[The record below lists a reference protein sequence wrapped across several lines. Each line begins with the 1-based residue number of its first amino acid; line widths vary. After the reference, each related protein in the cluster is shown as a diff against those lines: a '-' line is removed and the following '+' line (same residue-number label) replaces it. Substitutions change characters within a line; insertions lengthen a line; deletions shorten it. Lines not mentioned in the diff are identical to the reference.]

1 MSRFLI
7 AASALAVTTLV
18 QGANWIPTSPLVQIG
33 NDCDIYFDSAAG
45 LEVTDNLYSSATK
58 TSATNWTVTPGF
70 LLEYGKDSALSV
82 NLSAK
87 RTFVNFTDAA
97 LSDLEDSR
105 DALSAAIRFA
115 DGGPLSLTVD
125 SSYRVT
131 ARNDELIQNG
141 ADGALLGA
149 TLVRQANYAH
159 SFRADYKFTEK
170 LSVGLGYTNTYNH
183 YLNPTKVNSAAV
195 GSPAVF
201 NYNTNSLTELDTKSI
216 PLSFDYQAFEK
227 LSFGLVLQHD
237 VSDYSAAPYFSDNIP
252 VKQPLLHKQLVKD
265 FAGLTLKGQLT
276 ESGKLN
282 GNIRVGYSQFHFDS
296 LANDS
301 DFSYSVSL
309 SHSLTERISQSLT
322 LSRDVNASSTGSQVS
337 SKNYTYGLSYT
348 AAEDLSFNLAATKSD
363 VLSGTT
369 PVNTYVYTLGAD
381 FKYSNHL
388 SFQAGYNMTDSS
400 SSTAASTFTSNTF
413 TLSAAFRY

>member
-45 LEVTDNLYSSATK
+45 VEVTDNLFSGAVK
-58 TSATNWTVTPGF
+58 KSATNWTLTPGF

-97 LSDLEDSR
+97 LADLEDSR
-105 DALSAAIRFA
+105 DSLSASIRFA
-115 DGGPLSLTVD
+115 DGGPLSLSVD

-131 ARNDELIQNG
+131 ARNDDLIQNG
-141 ADGALLGA
+141 VNGALLGA

-159 SFRADYKFTEK
+159 ALRADYKVTEK
-170 LSVGLGYTNTYNH
+170 LSVGLGFTNTFNH
-183 YLNPTKVNSAAV
+183 YLNPTIVASGAT
-195 GSPAVF
+195 PDL
-201 NYNTNSLTELDTKSI
+201 NYNTNSLTELNTNSI

-237 VSDYSAAPYFSDNIP
+237 VSDYSAAPYSSTN
-252 VKQPLLHKQLVKD
+252 VVQQALAHKQLVKD

-282 GNIRVGYSQFHFDS
+282 ANIRLGYSQFHFDN
-296 LANDS
+296 LANDT

-322 LSRDVNASSTGSQVS
+322 LSRDVTASSTGTQMAT
-337 SKNYTYGLSYT
+337 KNYSYGLSYT
-348 AAEDLSFNLAATKSD
+348 AAEDLSFSLAATKSD
-363 VLSGTT
+363 VMSGTT

-381 FKYSNHL
+381 YKYSNHL
-388 SFQAGYNMTDSS
+388 SFQAGYNLTDSS

>member
-45 LEVTDNLYSSATK
+45 LEVTDNLFSGATK
-58 TSATNWTVTPGF
+58 KSATNWTVTPGF

-97 LSDLEDSR
+97 LADLEDSR
-105 DALSAAIRFA
+105 DSLSASIRFA
-115 DGGPLSLTVD
+115 DGGPLSLSVD

-131 ARNDELIQNG
+131 ARNDDLIQNG
-141 ADGALLGA
+141 VNGALLGA
-149 TLVRQANYAH
+149 TLVRQANYTHAL
-159 SFRADYKFTEK
+159 RADYKVTEK
-170 LSVGLGYTNTYNH
+170 LSVGLGFTNTFNH
-183 YLNPTKVNSAAV
+183 YLNPTMVASGAT
-195 GSPAVF
+195 PDF
-201 NYNTNSLTELDTKSI
+201 NYNTNSLTELNTNSI

-237 VSDYSAAPYFSDNIP
+237 VSDYSAAPYFSSN
-252 VKQPLLHKQLVKD
+252 VAQQALAHKQLVKD

-282 GNIRVGYSQFHFDS
+282 GNIRIGYSQFHFDN
-296 LANDS
+296 LANDT
-301 DFSYSVSL
+301 DFSYAVSL
-309 SHSLTERISQSLT
+309 SHALTERISQSVT
-322 LSRDVNASSTGSQVS
+322 LSRDVTASSTGNQMAT
-337 SKNYTYGLSYT
+337 KNYTYGLAYN
-348 AAEDLSFNLAATKSD
+348 AAEDLSFNLGVTKSD
-363 VLSGTT
+363 VMSGTT
-369 PVNTYVYTLGAD
+369 PVGTYVYTLGAD
-381 FKYSNHL
+381 YKYSNHL
-388 SFQAGYNMTDSS
+388 SFQAGYNLTDSS

>member
-33 NDCDIYFDSAAG
+33 NDCDIYFDSAAA
-45 LEVTDNLYSSATK
+45 LEVTDNLYSAATK
-58 TSATNWTVTPGF
+58 KSATNWTVTPGF

-87 RTFVNFTDAA
+87 RTFVHFTAAA
-97 LSDLEDSR
+97 LADLEDSR
-105 DALSAAIRFA
+105 DSLSASIRFA
-115 DGGPLSLTVD
+115 DGGPLSLSVD

-131 ARNDELIQNG
+131 ARNDDLIQNG
-141 ADGALLGA
+141 VDGALLGA

-159 SFRADYKFTEK
+159 SFRADYKLTEK
-170 LSVGLGYTNTYNH
+170 LSVGLGYSNTYNH
-183 YLNPTKVNSAAV
+183 YLNPVKVDS
-195 GSPAVF
+195 GTPPAHIY
-201 NYNTNSLTELDTKSI
+201 NYNTNTLTELDTKSI

-227 LSFGLVLQHD
+227 LSFGLALQHD

-282 GNIRVGYSQFHFDS
+282 GNIRLGYSQFHFDNLS
-296 LANDS
+296 NDS
-301 DFSYSVSL
+301 DFSYSASL

-322 LSRDVNASSTGSQVS
+322 LSRDVSASSTGSQMATKS
-337 SKNYTYGLSYT
+337 YTYGLAYT

-363 VLSGTT
+363 VVSGTT
-369 PVNTYVYTLGAD
+369 PVGTYVYTLGAD
-381 FKYSNHL
+381 YKYSNHL
-388 SFQAGYNMTDSS
+388 SFQAGYNLTDSS
-400 SSTAASTFTSNTF
+400 SSSAASTFTSNTF

>member
-45 LEVTDNLYSSATK
+45 VEVTDNLFSGAIK
-58 TSATNWTVTPGF
+58 KSATNWTLTPGF

-97 LSDLEDSR
+97 LADLEDSR
-105 DALSAAIRFA
+105 DSLSASIRFA
-115 DGGPLSLTVD
+115 DGGPLSLSVD

-131 ARNDELIQNG
+131 ARNDDLIQNG
-141 ADGALLGA
+141 VDGALLGA
-149 TLVRQANYAH
+149 TLVRQANYSHAL
-159 SFRADYKFTEK
+159 RADYKVTEK
-170 LSVGLGYTNTYNH
+170 LSVGLGFTNTFNH
-183 YLNPTKVNSAAV
+183 YLNPTMVAS
-195 GSPAVF
+195 GTTPDF
-201 NYNTNSLTELDTKSI
+201 NYNTNSLTELNTNSI

-237 VSDYSAAPYFSDNIP
+237 VSDYSAAPYSSTN
-252 VKQPLLHKQLVKD
+252 VAQQALAHKQLVKD

-282 GNIRVGYSQFHFDS
+282 GNIRLGYSKFHFDD
-296 LANDS
+296 LANDT

-309 SHSLTERISQSLT
+309 SHTLTERISQSLT
-322 LSRDVNASSTGSQVS
+322 LSRDVTASSTGSQMAT
-337 SKNYTYGLSYT
+337 KNYTYGLAFT
-348 AAEDLSFNLAATKSD
+348 AAEDLSFNLGATKSD
-363 VLSGTT
+363 VMSGTT

-381 FKYSNHL
+381 YKYSNHL
-388 SFQAGYNMTDSS
+388 SFQAGYNLTDSK